1 MPLDATERKCKAY
14 VEMVNQDI
22 MPESIFEDPSIDF
35 QTLRIY
41 LQNAKATNL
50 KDTILGAISGLLI
63 QQGGMQAM
71 EQYSQVANSA
81 SNIALSQGMQGM
93 NQGLQT
99 RQDVLPAKE

>member
-1 MPLDATERKCKAY
+1 
-14 VEMVNQDI
+14 MVNQDI
-22 MPESIFEDPSIDF
+22 MPESIFEDPSIDY